1 MLITFTVKD
10 QKITHNLK
18 QTLVSGSVG
27 IVRGAFNFDDSWD
40 GLDKIVV
47 FKNSKSCKPIPVRYL
62 DRAFDIPAD
71 ALLPGKLYV
80 SCVGFGEGGIRKN
93 TQGWDIQQ
101 AITVQK
107 CGDMGGCDLL
117 RNIVQVPEFKVAS
130 DEEFVSMMRDV
141 FGEDYG
147 SSGGADT
154 PSIDSDEIATDEEVA
169 EMFAEVFGA
178 KGHGS

>member
-10 QKITHNLK
+10 QKITHDLK

-27 IVRGAFNFDDSWD
+27 IVQAVFQFDASWD
-40 GLDKIVV
+40 DLDKIVV
-47 FKNSKSCKPIPVRYL
+47 FKNSKSCKPIPVRYR
-62 DRAFDIPAD
+62 DRVFNIPAD
-71 ALLPGKLYV
+71 VLLPGKLYV
-80 SCVGFGEGGIRKN
+80 SCVGFGSHGVRKN

-101 AITVQK
+101 AITVSQ

-117 RNIVQVPEFKVAS
+117 RNIVQVPEAKVAT
-130 DEEFVSMMRDV
+130 DEEFSAMMKDV

-147 SSGGADT
+147 STGDPDNPDIGNN
-154 PSIDSDEIATDEEVA
+154 EIATDEEVQ

>member
-10 QKITHNLK
+10 QKVTHDLK

-27 IVRGAFNFDDSWD
+27 IIRAVFLFDESWD

-47 FKNSKSCKPIPVRYL
+47 FKNSKSCKPIPVRYE
-62 DRAFDIPAD
+62 DSTFDIPPA

-80 SCVGFGEGGIRKN
+80 SCVGFGEGGVRKN

-117 RNIVQVPEFKVAS
+117 RNIVQVPESKVAT
-130 DEEFVSMMRDV
+130 DDEFVSMMKDV

-147 SSGGADT
+147 SGSGADD
-154 PSIDSDEIATDEEVA
+154 PSIDSDEIATDEEVQ